1 MFTMLFTTISCGN
14 TLLLRSSTGELSDLA
29 LLARPINSGRSSAA
43 QHEKSGNVE
52 GVSGKKV
59 EILPT
64 LHLTHRHTVRMKN
77 LITVRLPVV
86 RMDGTDLG
94 GVFGGSDRG
103 DEMNVVCA
111 CFVQWSQFVN

>member
-1 MFTMLFTTISCGN
+1 MLS
-14 TLLLRSSTGELSDLA
+14 LLVPSTVGVPQLRK
-29 LLARPINSGRSSAA
+29 P

-52 GVSGKKV
+52 GMSGKKV

-77 LITVRLPVV
+77 LITVCRPVV